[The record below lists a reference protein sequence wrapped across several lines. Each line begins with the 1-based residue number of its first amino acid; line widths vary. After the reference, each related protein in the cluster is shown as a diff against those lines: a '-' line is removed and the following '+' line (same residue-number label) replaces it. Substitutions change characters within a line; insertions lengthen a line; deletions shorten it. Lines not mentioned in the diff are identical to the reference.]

1 MQKVAWRGLVIGV
14 LALLMAGC
22 AVRLVYNQLD
32 WLVPWYL
39 DDYIELEGPQEKLF
53 KSRLESY
60 LQWHRREQL
69 PQYADFLEE
78 VAAQA
83 EKGLTREQIA
93 AIQLRTEEL
102 AQAMVDR
109 LQPDMI
115 ELFAMA
121 SDQQVDQLFKKFEEG
136 NERYRKDY
144 LEASPKEQRKQR
156 AREARK
162 YVERWTGSLNKDQRQ
177 LIRDW
182 SRSYELMGPEL
193 AETRLAWQREF
204 RRILE
209 LRHDRPAYEA
219 AFRQLLANPTFGRSE
234 ALQTKFYRNQ
244 QALVALYLELEH
256 SLSTDQRKRMVKK
269 LRSYAGDFR
278 VLATQ

>member
-234 ALQTKFYRNQ
+234 ALQKKFDRNQ